1 MGYVLIVIGLFV
13 GFIYLI
19 SKVKKVSFWQAFF
32 DVIFGALESSSNNL
46 KRNLNKAERQNEG
59 SAEQMKK
66 ISDVRENLSTYDK
79 KVSEAKKTVN
89 NHFKD
94 GN

>member
-1 MGYVLIVIGLFV
+1 MGYVLIAIGLFV
-13 GFIYLI
+13 GFVYLI

-46 KRNLNKAERQNEG
+46 KSNLNKAESQNKG
-59 SAEQMKK
+59 SAKQVEK
-66 ISDVRENLSTYDK
+66 ISDIRDNLSTFDQ
-79 KVSEAKKTVN
+79 KVSKAKETVD